1 MPINISPIAYIS
13 PLTYFV
19 DIVNVGLGDISAFG
33 QFGLLLDIGVLLG
46 FGVGFLL
53 LAFFLHAKTLERRF
67 RD

>member
-1 MPINISPIAYIS
+1 MPITLSPIAYIS

-33 QFGLLLDIGVLLG
+33 PTGLLLDIGVLLG
-46 FGVGFLL
+46 FGFGFLF
-53 LAFFLHAKTLERRF
+53 LAFFLHGKTLEKRF